1 MEEMEIRRR
10 MRDLLIKDYRELATK
25 LQGKAERIAELDR
38 DIGDVTDLATI
49 GEGSAPLAYSAA
61 PAPNGVTAGARPKLR
76 DDEFTGM
83 TYQNAARS
91 YLERVGFAVSMEEL
105 LEALRSGG
113 LPVGGVNP
121 KKTLY
126 ISLVRGREFKPVPGK
141 PGMLGLKS
149 FYQNRGVEKKG
160 KK

>member
-1 MEEMEIRRR
+1 MEDVEIRRR
-10 MRDLLIKDYRELATK
+10 MRDVLIQEYREIATQLK
-25 LQGKAERIAELDR
+25 GKAARIAELDQE
-38 DIGDVTDLATI
+38 IGDETDLASVS
-49 GEGSAPLAYSAA
+49 GELAAQVSSAA
-61 PAPNGVTAGARPKLR
+61 PAQIGVSGGARPKLR

-91 YLERVGFAVSMEEL
+91 YLERIGFAVSMEEL
-105 LEALRSGG
+105 LDALRAGG

-149 FYQNRGVEKKG
+149 FYVNRGGDKKG